1 MMAAPF
7 RMAEHPGRT
16 NVNSNFVFINNYNV
30 HVNQAHQGRTTQG
43 VPMPEAAPPQIE
55 AQGDGVPAQGG
66 APAPPQHEQQ
76 LRPFHANDPK
86 FSKCAYDPQGLDF
99 GYKVVSRLY
108 RAEKLVEHD
117 HNMITYT
124 QCSSTAQVISHALT
138 LYLSYKRSKHAIFL
152 FDGDG
157 LVDQLTSNWPS
168 TIHLFGIESLIQQLG
183 PKYEY
188 HRCKVDC
195 SLV

>member
-1 MMAAPF
+1 MDDDNDDQ
-7 RMAEHPGRT
+7 HYNLYGRQADP
-16 NVNSNFVFINNYNV
+16 YPDPDNV
-30 HVNQAHQGRTTQG
+30 HVDQAQLWRTTQG
-43 VPMPEAAPPQIE
+43 VPMPEAASPQIE
-55 AQGDGVPAQGG
+55 A
-66 APAPPQHEQQ
+66 QQ

-86 FSKCAYDPQGLDF
+86 FNKCDAPQGLDF

-117 HNMITYT
+117 LNMITYT

-138 LYLSYKRSKHAIFL
+138 LYLSYKHSKHTIFL

-157 LVDQLTSNWPS
+157 LVDRLTSNWPS
-168 TIHLFGIESLIQQLG
+168 TIHLSGIESLIQQLG